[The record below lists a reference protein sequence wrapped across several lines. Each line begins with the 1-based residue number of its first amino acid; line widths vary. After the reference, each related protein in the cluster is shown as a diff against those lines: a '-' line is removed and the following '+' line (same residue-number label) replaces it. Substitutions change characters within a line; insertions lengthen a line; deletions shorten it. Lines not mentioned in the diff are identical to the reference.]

1 MMKRYLLPAT
11 PLAAMLLLTGCMDD
25 NYDLENIDTT
35 TEVKVNDL
43 IIPVNVNDV
52 TLNSVIDLDDDSDV
66 KKEIDPATGKEIYV
80 YSYKGTFNS
89 DAINIEPFAVTAP
102 VLSPETIEV
111 NLASPAQAPAR
122 RAAAEAVHYK
132 VKELNT
138 TFDYVLHDIDDAVKS
153 VKSLSTPSVTYKTVI
168 SFPSTIVANSDKIEV
183 TDLNIQFP
191 KGLVMAPGSPSIG
204 TYDPATGI
212 VKIADYVLPADGK
225 LRLDLESTR
234 VLVDEPVVNGS
245 LTYSDA
251 ITVLDGG
258 DLMISPKVGTQLDP
272 TFVLA
277 TDYRLSSFDVTAF
290 SGSIV
295 KPIDG
300 FDGPSIL
307 LNDLPDFLSQDG
319 TNLIL
324 ANPQLYLEV
333 NNPLSQY
340 QVEARTG
347 VSLTPVRGSQESA
360 AIVLPGGLTIADN
373 KPAGAIYKYVL
384 SPDGA
389 ATVPVAGYEDAEKL
403 PYPGLG
409 NVLAGNGLPEKLNVD
424 FSNPEAFGDNVTDFP
439 LTGNIPG
446 IEGAYTFRAPLALE
460 PGTTIYYSGTKNDW
474 GSEDLD
480 RLHVSEMHVTAT
492 ATSDLPV
499 GVLLSA
505 QVVTTSGQHVGV
517 CEPLTLPA
525 MAQDYPITLTIK
537 AAEGTEIDNIDGIYY
552 HVTCAV
558 NDNDP
563 AAGEAISPEQTVVL
577 KTVRA
582 RVTGRYLYEDK

>member
-1 MMKRYLLPAT
+1 MMKRYLLPAS

-25 NYDLENIDTT
+25 NYDLSNIDTT

-43 IIPVNVNDV
+43 VIPVNVNDV
-52 TLNSVIDLDDDSDV
+52 TLNSVIDLDEDSDV

-89 DAINIEPFAVTAP
+89 DAINIEPFHVTAP
-102 VLSPETIEV
+102 VLTPEEIEV
-111 NLASPAQAPAR
+111 NLAAAAQAPAR
-122 RAAAEAVHYK
+122 RAAAEALHYK
-132 VKELNT
+132 VKEMKTSFN
-138 TFDYVLHDIDDAVKS
+138 YVLSDIDEAVKKVS
-153 VKSLSTPSVTYKTVI
+153 DLSTPSVTYKTSI
-168 SFPSTIVANSDKIEV
+168 LFPSAIVANSEKIEIKN
-183 TDLNIQFP
+183 LRIEFP
-191 KGLVMAPGSPSIG
+191 AGLDMAPGSPSVG
-204 TYDPATGI
+204 TYDKATGI
-212 VKIADYVLPADGK
+212 VTITDHVLSSDG
-225 LRLDLESTR
+225 RLNLNLESTR
-234 VLVDEPVVNGS
+234 LAVNETVTNGS

-258 DLMISPKVGTQLDP
+258 DLMITPKAEATLDQS
-272 TFVLA
+272 FRLS
-277 TDYRLSSFDVTAF
+277 TDYKLSSFDVTAF

-333 NNPLSQY
+333 NNPLSAY
-340 QVEARTG
+340 NVEARTG
-347 VSLTPVRGSQESA
+347 VSLTPVRGSHPSE
-360 AIVLPGGLTIADN
+360 AIVLPGGLTITDN

-409 NVLAGNGLPEKLNVD
+409 NVLSGNGLPEKLNVD
-424 FSNPEAFGDNVTDFP
+424 FSNPEAFGDNVVDFP
-439 LTGNIPG
+439 LDGNISG
-446 IEGAYTFRAPLALE
+446 IDGAYTFRAPLALE
-460 PGTTIYYSGTKNDW
+460 EGTTIYYSGTKDDW

-480 RLHVSEMHVTAT
+480 KLHVSVMKVTAT
-492 ATSDLPV
+492 ATSELPV
-499 GVLLSA
+499 SVLLSA
-505 QVVTTSGQHVGV
+505 QIINNAGQHVGV
-517 CEPLTLPA
+517 CEPLELPA
-525 MAQDYPITLTIK
+525 NAQDHPITLTIT
-537 AAEGTEIDNIDGIYY
+537 APEGSEIDNIDGIYY
-552 HVTCAV
+552 HVTCSVGPDDAST
-558 NDNDP
+558 
-563 AAGEAISPEQTVVL
+563 GEAISPEQSVVL